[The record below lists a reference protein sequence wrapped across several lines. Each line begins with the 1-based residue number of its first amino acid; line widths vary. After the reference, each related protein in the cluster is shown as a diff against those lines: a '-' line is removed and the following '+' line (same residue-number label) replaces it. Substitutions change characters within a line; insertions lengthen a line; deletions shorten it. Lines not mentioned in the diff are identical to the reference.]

1 MLARLDIPRQT
12 VDGALVV
19 PMSALV
25 DLGGTKAVWTVA
37 DGRAVRR
44 EVTTGVVVGEEIVV
58 VGLAA
63 GTHVIVE
70 GQQAVGE
77 NQPVEEV

>member
-1 MLARLDIPRQT
+1 MVI
-12 VDGALVV
+12 
-19 PMSALV
+19 
-25 DLGGTKAVWTVA
+25 
-37 DGRAVRR
+37 
-44 EVTTGVVVGEEIVV
+44 GEEIVV
-58 VGLAA
+58 IGLAA